1 MFHLRG
7 NFVKRSNTSPYIY
20 CYGILN
26 TYHVPHFVTASSA
39 AVLVKQVALF
49 SSFSVIVIT
58 FPAHARYIRV
68 HVRKINADFKSA
80 YHI

>member
-7 NFVKRSNTSPYIY
+7 NFVKRSNTSTYIY

-39 AVLVKQVALF
+39 SVLVKQVALF

-58 FPAHARYIRV
+58 FPVHAWYIRV
-68 HVRKINADFKSA
+68 RLRKNNVAFESA
-80 YHI
+80 YHV